1 LTNVIEQ
8 LASAAKTRGQF
19 KVAAFVASW
28 RELLIACAAMLGTYS
43 AVYHIN
49 NIETSIAALFVIF
62 MSVLIIFFWLMRIV
76 ERYQDILSGPRI
88 D

>member
-1 LTNVIEQ
+1 
-8 LASAAKTRGQF
+8 
-19 KVAAFVASW
+19 
-28 RELLIACAAMLGTYS
+28 MLGTYS